1 MLTVSTLL
9 DELRAAVEEEN
20 SVQIRDDYNLL
31 PIVNRAHEVAYKV
44 LAQVYPDPISDFLDI
59 PVTTQTINIP
69 ETVGMDK
76 IYKSY
81 WIDGAGRKIVNC
93 NRAGLQHFSDTDTT
107 GSTNFPAEYV
117 LYGRKLRFSSSPS
130 GTLRMWYMVK
140 REALVEP
147 IATIDSISGTDT
159 IAISDFDDQTDFTS
173 GRLSPYVNIVDG
185 NTGVIKATVQV
196 RSSDTDTIVIRTSP
210 DRSSVL
216 NRSVSSDL
224 TTLTD
229 SANMAVSIEADDLIC
244 PVTGTCV
251 IPYHDLV
258 HGFIIQESIAT
269 LKRELGYA
277 YDVDQQLVTTFRIDM
292 RKAATAGADAP
303 ITIRRRNPIWNMAN
317 WNSI

>member
-1 MLTVSTLL
+1 ML

-20 SVQIRDDYNLL
+20 SVQIRNDYNLL
-31 PIVNRAHEVAYKV
+31 PILNRAHEVAYKV
-44 LAQVYPDPISDFLDI
+44 LAQVYPDPISEFIDI
-59 PVTTQTINIP
+59 PVTSQTINIP

-81 WIDGAGRKIVNC
+81 WVDGAGRKIVNC
-93 NRAGLQHFSDTDTT
+93 NRAGLQHFSDTDAT
-107 GSTNFPAEYV
+107 GSSNFPAEYV
-117 LYGRKLRFSSSPS
+117 LYGRKIRFSSAPN
-130 GTLRMWYMVK
+130 GTLRMWYMTK
-140 REALVEP
+140 RESLVEP

-159 IAISDFDDQTDFTS
+159 LLISDLDDQIDFTAS
-173 GRLSPYVNIVDG
+173 RLSSYVNIVDAT
-185 NTGVIKATVQV
+185 TGIIKATVQV
-196 RSSDTDTIVIRTSP
+196 RSSDSNNIVIRTSP

-216 NRSVSSDL
+216 NRPISSDL
-224 TTLTD
+224 TTLID
-229 SANMAVSIEADDLIC
+229 ISGMAVSVEADDLIC
-244 PVTGTCV
+244 PINGTAV
-251 IPYHDLV
+251 LPYWDLV
-258 HGFIIQESIAT
+258 HGFVLQESIAT